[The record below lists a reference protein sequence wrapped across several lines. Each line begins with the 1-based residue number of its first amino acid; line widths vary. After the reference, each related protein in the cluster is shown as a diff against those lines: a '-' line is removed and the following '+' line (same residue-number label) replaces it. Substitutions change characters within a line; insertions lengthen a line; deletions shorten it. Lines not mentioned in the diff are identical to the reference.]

1 MAKDSLYLIERPQV
15 ISNHAHE
22 NWIAG
27 KQGNPAYDGNIQK
40 GAIEIMNGPIISFDV
55 SKGSSHMQGFLD
67 HGRPVGKATVIKHDL
82 EGFARIIVLKD
93 KIKSETGSDPVA
105 VYEFTGVYSHTL
117 ERYLDSI
124 GMRRYGISPLESA
137 KVRKAM
143 IRPTKNDS
151 LDCGTI
157 AEVYYLRLLREG
169 RSDDEIHVGLKDMG
183 RFYHYLLE
191 VKIVEKG
198 RYYRCL
204 DDVWPCFDKVIEPDS
219 PKSLAV
225 ISHYGHPSKIKSK
238 KQVRNFL
245 MKLPRHGRVST
256 DGLAE
261 KIAAYA
267 KTHVSG
273 ASPDSYRVEELK
285 MMAARAKAIAEDS
298 EAIMDS
304 MISKAMVLPEFDL
317 LKTIPGIADITATR
331 LIAEIGDIS
340 AYPKADSL
348 IAYTG
353 LDPAVMQ
360 SGQMTGEHMHITK
373 KGNSHLR
380 ATLYVAV
387 TNMIMTKADNMITRY
402 VLKKK
407 NSGLSYK
414 AAVIAGC
421 SKLLR
426 LIHAMLRNG
435 VCYSD
440 K

>member
-1 MAKDSLYLIERPQV
+1 MD
-15 ISNHAHE
+15 
-22 NWIAG
+22 
-27 KQGNPAYDGNIQK
+27 
-40 GAIEIMNGPIISFDV
+40 GPIISFDV
-55 SKGSSHMQGFLD
+55 SKGSSHMRGFLD
-67 HGRPVGKATVIKHDL
+67 HGKPAGKATVIGHDL
-82 EGFARIIVLKD
+82 EGFAKLDALRGRIRE
-93 KIKSETGSDPVA
+93 ETGSDPAA

-124 GMRRYGISPLESA
+124 GMRRYGVSPLESA

-143 IRPTKNDS
+143 IRPTTKNDS
-151 LDCGTI
+151 LDCRTI
-157 AEVYYLRLLREG
+157 AEVYYLRPLREG
-169 RSDDEIHVGLKDMG
+169 RSDDEIHVGLRDMG

-198 RYYRCL
+198 RYRRCL

-219 PKSLAV
+219 PKSLAI
-225 ISHYGHPSKIKSK
+225 ISHYGHPSKIRSK
-238 KQVRNFL
+238 ERVKNFL
-245 MKLPRHGRVST
+245 MKLPRRGRAST
-256 DGLAE
+256 DELAE

-273 ASPDSYRVEELK
+273 ASPNSYKTEEVKLMSARVKGIIDE
-285 MMAARAKAIAEDS
+285 S
-298 EAIMDS
+298 ERVMDS
-304 MISKAMVLPEFDL
+304 MISIAENLLEFAS
-317 LKTIPGIADITATR
+317 LKTIPGIADVTAAR

-348 IAYTG
+348 IAYAG

-373 KGNSHLR
+373 KGNPHLR

-387 TNMIMTKADNMITRY
+387 TNMIMSKAENMITRY

-435 VCYSD
+435 TCYSD

>member
-15 ISNHAHE
+15 ISNHVHE

-27 KQGNPAYDGNIQK
+27 KQGNPAYGGNIQE
-40 GAIEIMNGPIISFDV
+40 GAIETMDGPIISFDV
-55 SKGSSHMQGFLD
+55 SKGSSHMRGFLD
-67 HGRPVGKATVIKHDL
+67 HGKPAGKATVIRHDL
-82 EGFARIIVLKD
+82 EGFAKLDALRGRIRE
-93 KIKSETGSDPVA
+93 ETGSDPVA

-124 GMRRYGISPLESA
+124 GMRRYGVSPLESA

-157 AEVYYLRLLREG
+157 AEVYYLRPLREG
-169 RSDDEIHVGLKDMG
+169 RSDDEIHVGLRDMG

-198 RYYRCL
+198 RYRRCL

-219 PKSLAV
+219 PKSLAI
-225 ISHYGHPSKIKSK
+225 ISHYGHPSKIRSK
-238 KQVRNFL
+238 EQVKNFL
-245 MKLPRHGRVST
+245 MKLPRRGRAST
-256 DGLAE
+256 DELAE
-261 KIAAYA
+261 KVAAYA

-273 ASPDSYRVEELK
+273 ASPNSYKTEEVKLMSARVKGIIDE
-285 MMAARAKAIAEDS
+285 S
-298 EAIMDS
+298 ERVMDS
-304 MISKAMVLPEFDL
+304 MISIAENLLEFAS
-317 LKTIPGIADITATR
+317 LKTIPGV
-331 LIAEIGDIS
+331 
-340 AYPKADSL
+340 AYA
-348 IAYTG
+348 G

-373 KGNSHLR
+373 KGNPHLR

-387 TNMIMTKADNMITRY
+387 TNMIMSKAENMITRY

-435 VCYSD
+435 TCYSD